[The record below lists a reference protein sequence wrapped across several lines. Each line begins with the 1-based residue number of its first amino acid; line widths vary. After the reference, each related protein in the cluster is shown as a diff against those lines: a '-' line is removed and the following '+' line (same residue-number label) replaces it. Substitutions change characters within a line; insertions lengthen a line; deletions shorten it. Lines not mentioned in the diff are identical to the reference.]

1 MTQNAN
7 VEGPAATST
16 ELQEPEP
23 VEESPDVQS
32 PPAVGKWPWQVSAAI
47 AAVALIAV
55 LLVLALG
62 WAYIV
67 QHDETQERADWEQL
81 LGIIDRVQNIAL
93 FVLGALLGV
102 SVTGAAAKSAANA
115 ADQNKKEAEK
125 QHGAA
130 VQNMQAAENN
140 MKVAELAA
148 QDARA
153 AVTQLAAQID
163 QVKAGSGQ
171 DVLARI
177 GKDIQVLD
185 LSGGSS
191 PDVLTELGLNGDGQ
205 YVVLPQSSL
214 DAVRAPDTSEAEKL
228 VADLQERWASGSHVA
243 SSVRTAPS
251 LGPFAQE
258 SGRRSGSAR

>member
-7 VEGPAATST
+7 VDGETVVST

-47 AAVALIAV
+47 AAVALVAV

-67 QHDETQERADWEQL
+67 QHNEAQERADWEQL

-102 SVTGAAAKSAANA
+102 SVTGAAAKSAASA

-130 VQNMQAAENN
+130 MQNMQAAENN

-148 QDARA
+148 RDTRA
-153 AVTQLAAQID
+153 AVTQLAAQIE

-171 DVLARI
+171 DVLDRI
-177 GKDIQVLD
+177 GEGIQVID
-185 LSGGSS
+185 LSRADSLDALS
-191 PDVLTELGLNGDGQ
+191 ELDLNGDGR
-205 YVVLPQSSL
+205 YVMFPQSSL
-214 DAVRAPDTSEAEKL
+214 DAVRAPDTSDAEKL
-228 VADLQERWASGSHVA
+228 VADLQERWAPDHIG
-243 SSVRTAPS
+243 
-251 LGPFAQE
+251 
-258 SGRRSGSAR
+258 